1 MTGDRTARGSGDD
14 VISDGNGKRRYVET
28 HSIVNPEAAEGCAP
42 RPGNEP
48 RHKIPN
54 RVGKHREDN
63 AADDV
68 PTTDI
73 EIREPSFKERED
85 KFEDHQNECQD
96 DESSHDERKLRPLQR
111 LAETSGNQHL
121 TGKDYRKIPDPE
133 KKPSQLTAQDRPIC
147 EAWHNIIKESQERV
161 AQPPE
166 EYALRMVGA
175 KPAPGEPSAA
185 PEKFRQGKLCGH
197 QHPEYAR

>member
-14 VISDGNGKRRYVET
+14 VISDRNGKRRYVET

-73 EIREPSFKERED
+73 EIREPSFKERQD
-85 KFEDHQNECQD
+85 KLEDHQNEGKD
-96 DESSHDERKLRPLQR
+96 DESSYDERKLRPFQW
-111 LAETSGNQHL
+111 LAETGCDEYPAGEHH
-121 TGKDYRKIPDPE
+121 GKIPNTE
-133 KKPSQLTAQDRPIC
+133 KQPSQLTAQDRPIC
-147 EAWHNIIKESQERV
+147 EAWHRVIKESQECV
-161 AQPPE
+161 AQPSE
-166 EYALRMVGA
+166 EYALRMVVA
-175 KPAPGEPSAA
+175 KPAPGKPSVA
-185 PEKFRQGKLCGH
+185 PEKFGKAELGRH
-197 QHPEYAR
+197 QNAE